1 MQKDRPSVYS
11 MAQTRA
17 LGKAYRMALSW
28 IVKMADYEPTPA
40 EEMPRFKQDDF
51 DVIEAEVRKE
61 MAEKGY

>member
-1 MQKDRPSVYS
+1 
-11 MAQTRA
+11 
-17 LGKAYRMALSW
+17 
-28 IVKMADYEPTPA
+28 MADYEPTPA